1 MVRKNSQFNI
11 PARASNEDGRT
22 SCFGDSDLD
31 SHDDGG
37 AAAEADGRETGL
49 GVSDLDGAAAAA
61 DMRETTL
68 GDSDLSKPG
77 FADRLANGGNGGIS
91 ALVMIEGRFV
101 ELREKN
107 MKKYIIIVLFRFV

>member
-1 MVRKNSQFNI
+1 
-11 PARASNEDGRT
+11 
-22 SCFGDSDLD
+22 
-31 SHDDGG
+31 
-37 AAAEADGRETGL
+37 
-49 GVSDLDGAAAAA
+49 
-61 DMRETTL
+61 MRETTL

-107 MKKYIIIVLFRFV
+107 MKIIVLFRLV